1 MSDEL
6 FTYELR
12 DSTALIGINR
22 PEKRNA
28 LRHDMFAQL
37 DNLARRAADE
47 ASVGILFGHGDHF
60 CAGLDLAEVL
70 ASLNTG
76 ERVSIVD
83 RTATTAFDNLNRGR
97 IPFIAAL
104 SGAVIGAGLETACSA
119 HIRVADETAFFGL
132 PEAKRGIFVGAGG
145 SVRIQRM
152 LGNARMTDMML
163 TGRTLSSTEGEMYN
177 LIQYRVPAGEALT
190 KALELATLLAGNTR
204 ESNWAITQGLSRVND
219 MSHDDAMFVETLV
232 ANATVSSGSSGR
244 LDDFLSKRAPRLA
257 APTDT
262 SA

>member
-1 MSDEL
+1 MSNKL

-12 DSTALIGINR
+12 DSIALIGINR
-22 PEKRNA
+22 THKRNA
-28 LRHDMFAQL
+28 LHHTMFGQL
-37 DNLARRAADE
+37 NDLALRAADE
-47 ASVGILFGHGDHF
+47 AAVGIIHGHGDHF

-70 ASLNTG
+70 ASLESG
-76 ERVSIVD
+76 ERPSIVD
-83 RTATTAFDNLNRGR
+83 RTASNAFHNINRGR

-104 SGAVIGAGLETACSA
+104 TGAVIGAGLETACSA
-119 HIRVADETAFFGL
+119 HIRVADQTAFFGL

-145 SVRIQRM
+145 SVRIQRA

-163 TGRTLSSTEGEMYN
+163 TGRTLNAAEAELYN
-177 LIQYRVPAGEALT
+177 LIQYRVPAGQALD
-190 KALELATLLAGNTR
+190 KALELAVLVAANTR

-232 ANATVSSGSSGR
+232 ANATVSAGSSGR
-244 LDDFLSKRAPRLA
+244 LDDFLSKRTARLT
-257 APTDT
+257 APTDA